1 MDCYVEKYVALIMQP
16 LALNI
21 ICLREES
28 NTYFKNEVFS
38 TICTKKT
45 ACICANSPLVLRGES
60 WGTVQMMKLNRANS
74 AKKFDKRCIKPY
86 NIE

>member
-1 MDCYVEKYVALIMQP
+1 MDCYVEKYVALITQP

-45 ACICANSPLVLRGES
+45 ACIEGEIMGDSANDKTKSRK
-60 WGTVQMMKLNRANS
+60 QR
-74 AKKFDKRCIKPY
+74 KKV
-86 NIE
+86 

>member
-1 MDCYVEKYVALIMQP
+1 MDCYVEKYVALITQS

-45 ACICANSPLVLRGES
+45 ACICANSPLVLRG
-60 WGTVQMMKLNRANS
+60 GGGIMGNGANDETKS
-74 AKKFDKRCIKPY
+74 RKQRKKV
-86 NIE
+86 